1 MFSFGIPDYL
11 YLLLL
16 LPVIVALYWLARRAR
31 SKNLKIFGQR
41 IVADEL
47 MPDVSKYKPW
57 IKLTLE
63 LVIVALIIVI
73 LARPRAGSKTEVT
86 KVRGIEV
93 MLCVDVSNS
102 MLASSTDD
110 PKGVSR
116 MQRTKLVME
125 RVIDKLRDD
134 KIGLIVFAGNAY
146 TQMPITTDGVS
157 AKMFLN
163 EISTNMVPTQGTA
176 IGAAIKLAMNS
187 FTDNDKS
194 QKAIIVI
201 TDGEN
206 HEDDAVAMAKSAKEK
221 GIQVNVVGVGTVKG
235 SQIPIGGGQL
245 MKDDNGNVVTTRL
258 NEQMAQDI
266 ATAGG
271 GVYVPGNA
279 SDAVS
284 TLNDQ
289 LQKLAKSDL
298 KSVVYSQHNEQ
309 FPVFAWLALLFVVIN
324 VFVDESKNSWLRKYN
339 FFTKDNKNEKDK

>member
-1 MFSFGIPDYL
+1 MFSFGNPEYL

-289 LQKLAKSDL
+289 LQKLAKYDL

>member
-1 MFSFGIPDYL
+1 MFSFGNPEYL

-93 MLCVDVSNS
+93 MLCVDDSNS

-116 MQRTKLVME
+116 MQRTKLVLE

-134 KIGLIVFAGNAY
+134 KIGLIVFAGNSY

-324 VFVDESKNSWLRKYN
+324 VFVDETKNSWLRKYN

>member
-1 MFSFGIPDYL
+1 MFSFGNPEYL

-16 LPVIVALYWLARRAR
+16 LPVIVALYWFARRKRA
-31 SKNLKIFGQR
+31 KNLKIFGQQM
-41 IVADEL
+41 IKEEL

-63 LVIVALIIVI
+63 LIVLALVIVI

-116 MQRTKLVME
+116 MQRTKLVLD
-125 RVIDKLRDD
+125 RVIDRLKDD
-134 KIGLIVFAGNAY
+134 KVGLIVFAGNAY

-163 EISTNMVPTQGTA
+163 EINTNMVPTQGTA
-176 IGAAIKLAMNS
+176 IGAAIKMAMNS
-187 FTDNDKS
+187 FTDNEKS

-206 HEDDAVAMAKSAKEK
+206 HEDDAVTMAKNAKEK

-245 MKDDNGNVVTTRL
+245 MKDDSGNVVTTRL
-258 NEQMAQDI
+258 NETMAQDI

-271 GVYVPGNA
+271 GIYVSGNA
-279 SDAVS
+279 TDAVS
-284 TLNDQ
+284 TLDEQ
-289 LQKLAKSDL
+289 LQKLAKTDL

-309 FPVFAWLALLFVVIN
+309 FPVFAWLALLFIVID
-324 VFVDESKNSWLRKYN
+324 VFVVESKNSWLRKYN
-339 FFTKDNKNEKDK
+339 FFTKETKNEKN

>member
-1 MFSFGIPDYL
+1 MFSFGNPEYL

-289 LQKLAKSDL
+289 LQKLAKSEL

>member
-1 MFSFGIPDYL
+1 MFSFGNPEYL

-116 MQRTKLVME
+116 MQRAKLVME

-309 FPVFAWLALLFVVIN
+309 FPVFAWLALLFL
-324 VFVDESKNSWLRKYN
+324 SMRAR
-339 FFTKDNKNEKDK
+339 THG

>member
-1 MFSFGIPDYL
+1 MFSFGNPEYL
-11 YLLLL
+11 YLVLL

-289 LQKLAKSDL
+289 LQKLSKSDL

>member
-1 MFSFGIPDYL
+1 MFSFGNPEYL

-339 FFTKDNKNEKDK
+339 FFTKENKK

>member
-1 MFSFGIPDYL
+1 MFSFGNPEYL

-116 MQRTKLVME
+116 MQRTKLIME

>member
-1 MFSFGIPDYL
+1 MFSFGNPEYL

-194 QKAIIVI
+194 HKAIIVI

>member
-1 MFSFGIPDYL
+1 MFSFGNPEYL

-221 GIQVNVVGVGTVKG
+221 GIQVNAVGVGTVKG

>member
-1 MFSFGIPDYL
+1 MFSFGNPEYL

-16 LPVIVALYWLARRAR
+16 LPVIVVLYWFARKKRA
-31 SKNLKIFGQR
+31 KNLKVFGPKM
-41 IVADEL
+41 IADEL

-57 IKLTLE
+57 IKLSLE
-63 LVIVALIIVI
+63 LFALALIIVI
-73 LARPRAGSKTEVT
+73 LARPRAGSKTEIT
-86 KVRGIEV
+86 KVRGVEV

-116 MQRTKLVME
+116 MQRTKLLMD
-125 RVIDKLRDD
+125 RVIDKLKDD
-134 KIGLIVFAGNAY
+134 KVGLIVFAGNAY

-163 EISTNMVPTQGTA
+163 EINTNMVPTQGTA

-187 FTDNDKS
+187 FTDNEKS
-194 QKAIIVI
+194 QKSVIVI

-221 GIQVNVVGVGTVKG
+221 GVQVNVVGVGTVKG

-245 MKDDNGNVVTTRL
+245 MKDDSGNVVTTRL
-258 NEQMAQDI
+258 NEKMAQDI

-271 GVYVPGNA
+271 GIYVSGNA
-279 SDAVS
+279 TDAVS
-284 TLNDQ
+284 TLDEQ
-289 LQKLAKSDL
+289 LQKLAKTDL
-298 KSVVYSQHNEQ
+298 ESVVYSQHNEQ
-309 FPVFAWLALLFVVIN
+309 FPVFAWLALIIMLIDVFVV
-324 VFVDESKNSWLRKYN
+324 ESKNSWLRKYN
-339 FFTKDNKNEKDK
+339 FFSKEDKNEKVK

>member
-1 MFSFGIPDYL
+1 MFSFGNPEYL

-16 LPVIVALYWLARRAR
+16 LPVIAVLYWLARRAR
-31 SKNLKIFGQR
+31 AKNLKKFGDNM
-41 IVADEL
+41 VEEDM

-63 LVIVALIIVI
+63 LIALALIVVV

-93 MLCVDVSNS
+93 MLCIDVSNS

-116 MQRTKLVME
+116 MQRTKLVLD
-125 RVIDKLRDD
+125 RVIDRLRDD
-134 KIGLIVFAGNAY
+134 KVGLIVFAGNAY

-163 EISTNMVPTQGTA
+163 EINTNMAPTQGTA
-176 IGAAIKLAMNS
+176 IGAAIKMAMNS
-187 FTDNDKS
+187 FTANEKTQKS
-194 QKAIIVI
+194 IIVI

-206 HEDDAVAMAKSAKEK
+206 HEDDAVEMAKKAKEK

-235 SQIPIGGGQL
+235 SQIPLGNGQL
-245 MKDDNGNVVTTRL
+245 MKDDAGNVVTTRL

-266 ATAGG
+266 AAAGG
-271 GVYVPGNA
+271 GIYVAGNA
-279 SDAVS
+279 SDAVN
-284 TLNDQ
+284 TLDKQ
-289 LQKLAKSDL
+289 LKQLAKTDL
-298 KSVVYSQHNEQ
+298 KSVVYSAHNEQ
-309 FPVFAWLALLFVVIN
+309 FPVFAWIALIVILIDVFVV
-324 VFVDESKNSWLRKYN
+324 ESKNSWLRKYN
-339 FFTKDNKNEKDK
+339 FFTKEDKNEKNK

>member
-1 MFSFGIPDYL
+1 MFSFGNPEYL

-339 FFTKDNKNEKDK
+339 FFTKDNENEKDK

>member
-1 MFSFGIPDYL
+1 MFSFGNPEYL

-235 SQIPIGGGQL
+235 SQIPIEGGQL

>member
-1 MFSFGIPDYL
+1 MFSFGNPEYL

-309 FPVFAWLALLFVVIN
+309 FPMFAWLALLFVVIN

>member
-1 MFSFGIPDYL
+1 MFSFGNPEYL

-16 LPVIVALYWLARRAR
+16 LPVIVVLYWLARRAR
-31 SKNLKIFGQR
+31 NKNLKIFGQR
-41 IVADEL
+41 IIAEEM

-63 LVIVALIIVI
+63 LIIVALIIVI

-86 KVRGIEV
+86 KVKGIEV

-134 KIGLIVFAGNAY
+134 KVGLIVFAGNAY

-176 IGAAIKLAMNS
+176 IGSAIKLAMNS
-187 FTDNDKS
+187 FTDNEKS
-194 QKAIIVI
+194 QKAIIII

-235 SQIPIGGGQL
+235 TQIPIGGGQL
-245 MKDDNGNVVTTRL
+245 MKDDSGNVVTTRL
-258 NEQMAQDI
+258 NEKMAQDI
-266 ATAGG
+266 AVAGG
-271 GVYVPGNA
+271 GVYVSGNA

-284 TLNDQ
+284 TLDEQ

-324 VFVDESKNSWLRKYN
+324 VFIDESKNSWLRKYN

>member
-1 MFSFGIPDYL
+1 MFSFGNPEYL

-116 MQRTKLVME
+116 MQRAKLVME